1 VSLIISLEQ
10 DCFLSPSLMITCHP
24 VDQIDLAESGLEIW
38 FPLVML
44 YVRVCR
50 FGPLTRTS
58 TSVGVM
64 MSEPMPIDPAPA
76 APLMMFAIPGF
87 GRMMAAGTE
96 TTIKVSRSSTSTN
109 EGWRLPSCCSKLRS
123 IIASLPSAR
132 MTFKAGEWSPVRG
145 WKKKSPA
152 FSVLKLTLE
161 NGVSKFILR
170 LWVTGFYG

>member
-1 VSLIISLEQ
+1 
-10 DCFLSPSLMITCHP
+10 LSPSLIITCHS
-24 VDQIDLAESGLEIW
+24 VDQIELAESGLEIW

-96 TTIKVSRSSTSTN
+96 TTTKVSRSSTSTKEAGVFAFALAEAKDYAVIPHSVKAFQGIY
-109 EGWRLPSCCSKLRS
+109 EGAVTGQTFSDRSLEVEVLRRL
-123 IIASLPSAR
+123 
-132 MTFKAGEWSPVRG
+132 KAGD
-145 WKKKSPA
+145 
-152 FSVLKLTLE
+152 
-161 NGVSKFILR
+161 
-170 LWVTGFYG
+170 